1 MVVVLLVVFV
11 VAMLFA
17 LAAALMVLLAFV
29 TAVVPVISFRG
40 HFIRKTAPR
49 LVFKPAGCVD
59 LFLKNKNRSGTP
71 WVHMQTASLYVWL
84 C

>member
-11 VAMLFA
+11 VAMLVA
-17 LAAALMVLLAFV
+17 LMAALMVLLASV
-29 TAVVPVISFRG
+29 LAVVPVISFRG

-59 LFLKNKNRSGTP
+59 LLLKK
-71 WVHMQTASLYVWL
+71 
-84 C
+84 